1 MTHMVFEQALWGA
14 LAVGREK
21 ERELASTSLEFEF
34 LHQKSRCEML
44 IGGDDISS
52 DVINLGTCFS
62 MSVYIRARFC
72 FALTGGNLTVQSTG
86 SHRGAP
92 WRACSQ
98 AMTHNKPAKF
108 HCSSAGAH
116 PVWVYFGCI

>member
-1 MTHMVFEQALWGA
+1 MVFDQALWGA
-14 LAVGREK
+14 LATAREK
-21 ERELASTSLEFEF
+21 ERKPASTSLEFEY

-72 FALTGGNLTVQSTG
+72 FALTGGNLTALSTG
-86 SHRGAP
+86 SHRGIP
-92 WRACSQ
+92 TGELEVEFRLQRYSGKLSFLLPLHRQ
-98 AMTHNKPAKF
+98 STL
-108 HCSSAGAH
+108 
-116 PVWVYFGCI
+116 

>member
-14 LAVGREK
+14 LAVGGGK
-21 ERELASTSLEFEF
+21 ERELASTSLEFEY

-62 MSVYIRARFC
+62 MSAYIRARFC
-72 FALTGGNLTVQSTG
+72 FALTGGNLTALSTG
-86 SHRGAP
+86 SHRGIGGGIQIAE
-92 WRACSQ
+92 
-98 AMTHNKPAKF
+98 
-108 HCSSAGAH
+108 
-116 PVWVYFGCI
+116 I

>member
-14 LAVGREK
+14 LAVGGGGGGK
-21 ERELASTSLEFEF
+21 ERELASTSLEFEY

-52 DVINLGTCFS
+52 DVINLGTWFS

-72 FALTGGNLTVQSTG
+72 FALTGGNLTALSTG
-86 SHRGAP
+86 SHRRIGGEIQIP
-92 WRACSQ
+92 E
-98 AMTHNKPAKF
+98 T
-108 HCSSAGAH
+108 
-116 PVWVYFGCI
+116 

>member
-52 DVINLGTCFS
+52 DVINLDWRKS
-62 MSVYIRARFC
+62 DSSVDGEPQGNWRWNSDCRDIVASSPSFCRSTDRAPC
-72 FALTGGNLTVQSTG
+72 
-86 SHRGAP
+86 
-92 WRACSQ
+92 RACSQ
-98 AMTHNKPAKF
+98 GMTHF
-108 HCSSAGAH
+108 
-116 PVWVYFGCI
+116 